1 MRSIASLCHPGFM
14 GAWDSGPFGNDDA
27 ADFTAE
33 LADMADPGVIVVVLG
48 DALLAITASDGYIE
62 APEMRRGIAPAVIVA
77 VLASTTVRGL
87 MELDES
93 WLNSLAIS
101 PSKQLLTEAAAV
113 FRRASEADGNEWYE
127 LWADAELVDDICD
140 RLAPYTSVVS

>member
-1 MRSIASLCHPGFM
+1 M

-33 LADMADPGVIVVVLG
+33 LADLANPGVIVVVLG

-62 APEMRRGIAPAVIVA
+62 APEMSRGIAAAVIVA
-77 VLASTTVRGL
+77 VLASTTVAKPA
-87 MELDES
+87 EVDDS
-93 WLNSLAIS
+93 WLNSLAIV

-113 FRRASEADGNEWYE
+113 FRRAFEADENEWYE
-127 LWADAELVDDICD
+127 RWADAELVDDVRD
-140 RLAPYTSVVS
+140 RLAPYISAVS